1 MKRVGKASFSFI
13 CWTFLVFGHFSCV
26 SYRDFSKEYGIASP
40 FDYTDPDVYQ
50 HFELG
55 EEYRIKSKMHG
66 TLDIAIIQVQE
77 NQLEGIP
84 LRSQKE
90 TTIEEI
96 PFEDIIQA
104 SKKDYKREKGG
115 ILKSV
120 PLMTIM
126 AVVLL
131 TATLLTLTVSNQ

>member
-1 MKRVGKASFSFI
+1 MKRVGKVTFTFI
-13 CWTFLVFGHFSCV
+13 YWIFLIYGHFSCV
-26 SYRDFSKEYGIASP
+26 SYRDFSKEYGISSP

-66 TLDIAIIQVQE
+66 TLDIAIIQVHE
-77 NQLEGIP
+77 NHLEGIP
-84 LRSQKE
+84 LRLQKD
-90 TTIEEI
+90 TTIEI
-96 PFEDIIQA
+96 PFEDIVQA
-104 SKKDYKREKGG
+104 KKKDYKREKGG
-115 ILKSV
+115 ILKSI
-120 PLMTIM
+120 PLITIM